1 MQANHLLFDSI
12 GTCVRRKSMVYYDAT
27 NGVEPN
33 SGQRETGK
41 ARHEMA
47 TKPAESNST
56 TQAYQMCPR
65 YEHAMQL
72 LGKRW
77 TGLILDSLLD
87 GSRRFCELTATV
99 EGLSD
104 RVLSDRLRELES
116 EGIVER
122 IVYPQ
127 IPVRVEYRLTE
138 KGLDLKPV
146 VQSIHEWAQQW
157 IELSQSPEEETAK
170 RKSV

>member
-1 MQANHLLFDSI
+1 
-12 GTCVRRKSMVYYDAT
+12 MVYLNAKDE
-27 NGVEPN
+27 VESY
-33 SGQRETGK
+33 SGLYVTGK
-41 ARHEMA
+41 ARQEMA
-47 TKPAESNST
+47 TQQVETTST
-56 TQAYQMCPR
+56 AQAYQMCPR
-65 YEHAMQL
+65 YEHAIQL

-99 EGLSD
+99 EGLYD

-138 KGLDLKPV
+138 KGRDLRPV
-146 VQSIHEWAQQW
+146 VQSIHKWAEQW
-157 IELSQSPEEETAK
+157 IELS
-170 RKSV
+170 

>member
-1 MQANHLLFDSI
+1 
-12 GTCVRRKSMVYYDAT
+12 
-27 NGVEPN
+27 
-33 SGQRETGK
+33 
-41 ARHEMA
+41 MA
-47 TKPAESNST
+47 TQPIEKHIIP
-56 TQAYQMCPR
+56 QAYQMCPR
-65 YEHAMQL
+65 YEHAIQL

-104 RVLSDRLRELES
+104 RVLSDRLRELEA

-138 KGLDLKPV
+138 KGHDLRPV
-146 VQSIHEWAQQW
+146 VQSIHEWAEHW
-157 IELSQSPEEETAK
+157 IELPQSSEEHIAE
-170 RKSV
+170 SLDV